1 MLVDSHCHLD
11 FPELRDDLDGVLRRA
26 RAAGV
31 GEMLAIC
38 TRLDRFAALREL
50 VAGHDAL
57 WCSVGVHP
65 HEAGDAGI
73 ESPAV
78 LLAAARQPK
87 VVAIGETGLDYHYDH
102 SPREVQ
108 RRGFRHH
115 IAAARESGLPLVIH
129 SRDADED
136 MAAMLAEEAK
146 AGAFAG
152 VIHCFTA
159 GRRLAETALSLG
171 LYISFSGIVTFKN
184 AAPIR
189 DIARQVPAERL
200 LIETDSPY
208 LAPVPHRGKRNEPAF
223 VADVASFVADLR
235 DMSVEALAA
244 LTTRNFRTLFAKAR
258 AG

>member
-11 FPELRDDLDGVLRRA
+11 FPGLRDDLDGVLRRA

-50 VAGHDAL
+50 VAGRDAL

-65 HEAGDAGI
+65 HEAGEGGV
-73 ESPAV
+73 ESPAA
-78 LLAAARQPK
+78 LLAAARHPE
-87 VVAIGETGLDYHYDH
+87 VVAIGETGLDYHYEH
-102 SPREVQ
+102 SPRDVQ
-108 RRGFRHH
+108 RRCFRHH
-115 IAAARESGLPLVIH
+115 VAAARESGLPLVIH

-146 AGAFAG
+146 AGAFGG

-159 GRRLAETALSLG
+159 GERLAETALSLG

-184 AAPIR
+184 AAHIR
-189 DIARQVPAERL
+189 DIAR
-200 LIETDSPY
+200 ETDSPY

-223 VADVASFVADLR
+223 VADVAAFVADLR
-235 DMSVEALAA
+235 GMSAAALAA
-244 LTTRNFRTLFAKAR
+244 LTTRNFRALFARTRPA
-258 AG
+258 